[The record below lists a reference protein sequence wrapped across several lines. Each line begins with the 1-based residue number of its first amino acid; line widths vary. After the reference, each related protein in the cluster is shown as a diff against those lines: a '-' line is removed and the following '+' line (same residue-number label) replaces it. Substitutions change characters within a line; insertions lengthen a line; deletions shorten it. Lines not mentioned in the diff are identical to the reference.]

1 MPEIVVVPGDVDEV
15 AAVVK
20 AAKQANVPIVPRGSG
35 TGLAGGAVPAEGGIV
50 LSLARLNRILK
61 IDLRKSHRHR
71 RARCDQPRRHE
82 GGRQRRPFLRARP
95 EQPSRLFDRRQ
106 RRQQFRRPAH
116 ACLRRH
122 HQSCSRCRSRVG
134 RRRRSSGSAAKFQT
148 RRATIFAV
156 SSSARKEP
164 WASSPKSR

>member
-1 MPEIVVVPGDVDEV
+1 MLPSNVEEV

-20 AAKQANVPIVPRGSG
+20 AAKQADVPIVPRGSG

-61 IDLRKSHRHR
+61 IDLENRIAIVEPGR
-71 RARCDQPRRHE
+71 DQRSMSPRRSPKTAFST
-82 GGRQRRPFLRARP
+82 RPIRAARP
-95 EQPSRLFDRRQ
+95 HVRSAATSRTI
-106 RRQQFRRPAH
+106 PAGRTRSPT
-116 ACLRRH
+116 ASPPITYSASKSCWTTA
-122 HQSCSRCRSRVG
+122 QSF
-134 RRRRSSGSAAKFQT
+134 GSAAKFPT

-156 SSSARKEP
+156 CSSARKEP